1 VVGLRIATNNFMH
14 VFVPPLFGALGSLTG
29 IALVFWASG
38 VVLSLGAYASRLAPP
53 IAPAI
58 APTIKPAAKD
68 K

>member
-1 VVGLRIATNNFMH
+1 MTEDDPALDPGDVL
-14 VFVPPLFGALGSLTG
+14 PFGRAYDYFKHLTG